1 MRIFLSLAL
10 AIVALTAAATAIQSP
25 ALAADPVAVGA
36 LRIMHPWARASAGH
50 GNAGAAFM
58 TIANTGGED
67 DKLVAAA
74 TSVAQKTEVHETK
87 MEDGVMKMRML
98 MGGLGIPAGG
108 EVELKPMGLHIM
120 MMGVTE
126 KLIEGEMLMLT
137 LTFEKAGSVELAVPI
152 AGPGAMMA
160 PNMN

>member
-10 AIVALTAAATAIQSP
+10 AVMTLTAISIQTP
-25 ALAADPVAVGA
+25 AFAADPVAVGA

-50 GNAGAAFM
+50 GKAGAAFM

-67 DKLVAAA
+67 DKLVSAA
-74 TSVAQKTEVHETK
+74 TSVAKKTEVHETT
-87 MEDGVMKMRML
+87 MVDGVMKMRML
-98 MGGLGIPAGG
+98 MGGLAIPAGS
-108 EVELKPMGLHIM
+108 EVKLKPMGLHVM

-126 KLIEGEMLMLT
+126 KLVEGETLMLT

>member
-1 MRIFLSLAL
+1 MVLSIAL
-10 AIVALTAAATAIQSP
+10 AAMALAATAAQFP
-25 ALAADPVAVGA
+25 AFAEDPVAVGN

-50 GNAGAAFM
+50 GKAGAAFM
-58 TIANTGGED
+58 TITNTGGED

-74 TSVAQKTEVHETK
+74 TTNAKKTEIHETK

-98 MGGLGIPAGG
+98 MGGLAIPAGS
-108 EVELKPMGLHIM
+108 EVELKPMGLHVM
-120 MMGVTE
+120 LMGVTE
-126 KLIEGEMLMLT
+126 KLVEGETLILT
-137 LTFEKAGSVELAVPI
+137 LTFEKAGSVEVAVPI

>member
-1 MRIFLSLAL
+1 MRIVLSLAL
-10 AIVALTAAATAIQSP
+10 AVMTLAAVSIGTP
-25 ALAADPVAVGA
+25 ALAGDPVAVGA

-50 GNAGAAFM
+50 GNTGAAFM
-58 TIANTGGED
+58 TIANIGGED
-67 DKLVAAA
+67 DKLVSAS
-74 TSVAQKTEVHETK
+74 TSVAGKAEVHQTK

-98 MGGLGIPAGG
+98 MGGLAIPAGG
-108 EVELKPMGLHIM
+108 KVELKPMGLHVM

-126 KLIEGEMLMLT
+126 KLVEGETLVLT
-137 LTFEKAGSVELAVPI
+137 LTFEKAGSVDVAIPI

>member
-1 MRIFLSLAL
+1 MRVIIS
-10 AIVALTAAATAIQSP
+10 I
-25 ALAADPVAVGA
+25 ALAAIALAGVSIQTPAFAGDPAAVGD

-50 GNAGAAFM
+50 GDAGAVFM
-58 TIANTGGED
+58 AIANTGGTD

-74 TSVAQKTEVHETK
+74 TANAKKTEIHETK

-98 MGGLGIPAGG
+98 MGGLTIPAGG
-108 EVELKPMGLHIM
+108 TVTLKPMGLHVM

-126 KLIEGEMLMLT
+126 KLVEGETLTLT
-137 LTFEKAGSVELAVPI
+137 LTFEKAGSVVLAVPI

-160 PNMN
+160 PGMN